1 MKILCVIDS
10 LGSGGAQ
17 RQLVNLATSF
27 KDRGHEVTF
36 LVYHS
41 SDFYQKYLDEKNISV
56 VEVREPTLWKRIY
69 RIRKEIRLYA
79 PDAVLSFLEA
89 PNLIC
94 EIASFP
100 KKNWRLVV
108 GERSA
113 NPKIKTS
120 IRLKTYRLF
129 HLIADAI
136 VANSYENIE
145 FIKEINPLL
154 ESSKCHVIYN
164 IVDFEQWKPLDKVHS
179 SNVRGGK
186 FKIIVAARHNYLKN
200 LNGLINA
207 VELLD
212 PELRES
218 LVIDWYG
225 RTDNDNSYNEAI
237 AKIKQKNLESNFNF
251 FPPTLDINLKVA
263 SANAVGLFS
272 LYEGLPNTVCEA
284 MASQKLVIASD
295 VSDIH
300 HLLDSKFIF
309 NPEDYLQISNT
320 IKHIM
325 LMTEK
330 DILEAARLNRKKA
343 LELFNKDKITDE
355 YLRLLNK

>member
-17 RQLVNLATSF
+17 RQLVNLAVSF

-41 SDFYQKYLDEKNISV
+41 HDFYRNYLYERNI
-56 VEVREPTLWKRIY
+56 EVIEIRESSLFRRIY
-69 RIRKEIRLYA
+69 CMRKAIHLNA

-100 KKNWRLVV
+100 NKKWKLVV

-120 IRLKTYRLF
+120 IKLRAYRLF
-129 HLIADAI
+129 HLLADAI
-136 VANSYENIE
+136 VANSHENLKI
-145 FIKEINPLL
+145 IKEVNPLL
-154 ESSKCHVIYN
+154 KSSKCHVIYN
-164 IVDFEQWKPLDKVHS
+164 IVDFEKWKPLKGLCSTDLS
-179 SNVRGGK
+179 GK

-200 LNGLINA
+200 LDGLINA
-207 VELLD
+207 VVLLD
-212 PELRES
+212 PELRDS

-225 RTDNDNSYNEAI
+225 RADNDESYNEAI
-237 AKIKQKNLESNFNF
+237 SKIKKKKLENNFNF
-251 FPPTLDINLKVA
+251 FPPTLDINLEIA

-272 LYEGLPNTVCEA
+272 FYEGLPNIVCEA

-300 HLLDSKFIF
+300 ILLDKKFIF
-309 NPEDYLQISNT
+309 NPKDPLQISHA

-325 LMTEK
+325 LMTDH
-330 DILEAARLNRKKA
+330 DILETSKLNRKRA
-343 LELFNKDKITDE
+343 LELFDKDKITDE
-355 YLRLLNK
+355 YLRLLDK